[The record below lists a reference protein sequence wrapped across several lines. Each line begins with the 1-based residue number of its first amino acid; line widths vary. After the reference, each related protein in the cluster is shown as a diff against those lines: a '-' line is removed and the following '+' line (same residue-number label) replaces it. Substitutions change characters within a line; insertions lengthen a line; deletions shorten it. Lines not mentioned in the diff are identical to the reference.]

1 MKNQFLSMPIGQT
14 CFFEI
19 NEALTEIKFTSAVID
34 LKTGVTTYTVQL
46 PDGSTTE
53 IESSIDN
60 RASFY
65 ATTEMYLKKTKCSE
79 TANSLQHIS
88 RSLNIPFRL
97 TQDDGDL
104 ASFSFYIWVIEDG
117 FAREKTLPVD
127 KVYLNKQGQFLT
139 DVKLPAIYYTE
150 QNSVEKLHKIKVVN
164 ADSSESY
171 IGGELASILPN
182 DSQKAL
188 VQEFND
194 ICQRMRDANVRIISS
209 ESTMTMIAIN
219 DSEIS
224 SIYGYEDGY
233 EDGYLSPESVPQLII
248 PYIPL
253 SVCND
258 YDSDCVW
265 FKLKSK

>member
-19 NEALTEIKFTSAVID
+19 NEALTEIKFTKAVIN

-88 RSLNIPFRL
+88 RGLNIPLHL
-97 TQDDGDL
+97 TQDDGDIT
-104 ASFSFYIWVIEDG
+104 SFSFYIWIVEDG
-117 FAREKTLPVD
+117 FAREKTLPID

-139 DVKLPAIYYTE
+139 DVELPTEYYTA
-150 QNSVEKLHKIKVVN
+150 QNSVEKLHKVKVVN
-164 ADSSESY
+164 ADGSESH

-182 DSQKAL
+182 DNQKAL
-188 VQEFND
+188 IKEFEN
-194 ICQRMRDANVRIISS
+194 ICQRMKEANVRIVTS
-209 ESTMTMIAIN
+209 ESTMKMIAIN
-219 DSEIS
+219 DSEIAS
-224 SIYGYEDGY
+224 VYGYEDG
-233 EDGYLSPESVPQLII
+233 ENTLYLSPESVPQLTI

-258 YDSDCVW
+258 YDSDSMW
-265 FKLKSK
+265 FNLKE